1 MLNLT
6 RYRVGMKTF
15 DEKSGT
21 KHAAMFEDLGG
32 IWLRLDQVEPIVK
45 ENEDL
50 RAQVAALRQEITN
63 IYSRL

>member
-1 MLNLT
+1 
-6 RYRVGMKTF
+6 MKTF